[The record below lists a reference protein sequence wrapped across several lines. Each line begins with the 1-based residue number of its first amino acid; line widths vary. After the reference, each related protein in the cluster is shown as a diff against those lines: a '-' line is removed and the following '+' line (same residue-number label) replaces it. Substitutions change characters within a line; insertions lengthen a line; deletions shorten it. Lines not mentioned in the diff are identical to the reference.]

1 MIVDVI
7 ISDLV
12 PLKERGNYIAI
23 ILTVYFIGMAVGMF
37 HHSQDRNQIIDISG
51 QGHMSAVESWTP
63 RHGDG

>member
-37 HHSQDRNQIIDISG
+37 HYSPRSQSNY
-51 QGHMSAVESWTP
+51 
-63 RHGDG
+63 